1 MSKIKFRRIDT
12 SGNVT
17 LFVTSRVDEK
27 DYANVAEVLLGR
39 EELGGEQVAFVI
51 DENTM
56 CMCGHE
62 FCGNASRAFALMKGK
77 DMLGK
82 ASESCNDDLECSR
95 TITINTSGVSN
106 PVDVEVDIDRNY
118 TKIRM
123 PNPVAVNT
131 IDCGLN
137 HVFDIVDLDGIMHV
151 IADGIEPGLENF
163 NAIKEKVME
172 TYNPPAMGVMF
183 VENSAQIRMTPVVY
197 VDEVKSTFFE
207 GSCGS
212 GSTALG
218 AVMSQG
224 KPDGTYVYDIHQ
236 PKGEIRTTA
245 EIKNG
250 ALTALYIEGTAELS
264 EEKCIE
270 I

>member
-1 MSKIKFRRIDT
+1 MSEIKFRIANT

-17 LFVTSRVDEK
+17 LFVTSHVDEK
-27 DYANVAEVLLGR
+27 DYAGVAEVLLSK
-39 EELGGEQVAFVI
+39 EELGGEQVAFVV

-77 DMLGK
+77 DMLGS
-82 ASESCNDDLECSR
+82 ASDR
-95 TITINTSGVSN
+95 QAITINTSGVAH
-106 PVDVEVDIDRNY
+106 PIDVEVDTGRNY

-123 PNPVAVNT
+123 PNPVAIDT
-131 IDCGLN
+131 IDCG
-137 HVFDIVDLDGIMHV
+137 FSQAYDIVDLDGIMHV
-151 IADGIEPGLENF
+151 IAGGIEPGLENF
-163 NAIKEKVME
+163 NRIKEKVMKV
-172 TYNPPAMGVMF
+172 YNPPAMGVMF
-183 VENSAQIRMTPVVY
+183 VDDLEQTEQIRMTPVVY

-218 AVMSQG
+218 AVLSRG
-224 KPDGTYVYDIHQ
+224 KPDGTYVYDIKQ

-245 EIKNG
+245 EIRSG
-250 ALTALYIEGTAELS
+250 TLSAIYIEGAVELS
-264 EEKCIE
+264 EEKIVE
-270 I
+270 M

>member
-1 MSKIKFRRIDT
+1 MSKIKIRTINT

-17 LFVTSRVDEK
+17 LFVTSHVDEK
-27 DYANVAEVLLGR
+27 DYANVAEVLLSK
-39 EELGGEQVAFVI
+39 EELGGEQVAFVV

-77 DMLGK
+77 GILG
-82 ASESCNDDLECSR
+82 SVSDSR
-95 TITINTSGVSN
+95 TVTINTSGVQH
-106 PVDVEVDIDRNY
+106 PVDVEVDTVRNY

-123 PNPVAVNT
+123 PNPVAINK
-131 IDCGLN
+131 IDCG
-137 HVFDIVDLDGIMHV
+137 FGQAYDIVDLDGIMHV
-151 IADGIEPGLENF
+151 IAGGIEPSLENF
-163 NAIKEKVME
+163 NAIKDKVME
-172 TYNPPAMGVMF
+172 AFNPPAMGVMF
-183 VENSAQIRMTPVVY
+183 VDDTARTEQIKMTPVVY
-197 VDEVKSTFFE
+197 VDKVKSTFFE

-218 AVMSQG
+218 AVMSRG

-236 PKGEIRTTA
+236 PKGDIRTTA
-245 EIKNG
+245 EIRNG
-250 ALTALYIEGTAELS
+250 ALTAIYIEGAGELS
-264 EEKCIE
+264 EEKYIE